1 MGRDFPSRA
10 RLEPV
15 SYGFLSTSF
24 LKAAKTERN
33 ERGGRIN
40 YPPAPQGR
48 FNDRQSQILERGKVF
63 RFIAN
68 EGGEWYFHA
77 DCSAKCGAATRFHF
91 GLMTIHAEGQNWSRS
106 RCRGSR
112 PESYQKA
119 SMKIDKSAAEKI
131 TAFRAKLPVPKR
143 AHYDTLV
150 AAMKKRIAAVK
161 TVALYARVSTKD
173 GRQDTENQLIQ
184 LRQYSEKQGLSIV
197 AEFVDHETGGTSKRK
212 HFQQMFADARARKF
226 DLVLFWAL
234 DRFSREGALET
245 LQHLQRLTEYGVEWR
260 SHTEEYLDSTG
271 LFRDA
276 VIAILA
282 VIAKQERIR
291 RSERA
296 SAAIARLRKEGNAD
310 RLGRK
315 RLLIGAK
322 LEAARKLRSEGES
335 WRAIG
340 TKLRMGHMTIQR
352 ALAG

>member
-1 MGRDFPSRA
+1 
-10 RLEPV
+10 
-15 SYGFLSTSF
+15 
-24 LKAAKTERN
+24 
-33 ERGGRIN
+33 
-40 YPPAPQGR
+40 
-48 FNDRQSQILERGKVF
+48 
-63 RFIAN
+63 
-68 EGGEWYFHA
+68 
-77 DCSAKCGAATRFHF
+77 
-91 GLMTIHAEGQNWSRS
+91 
-106 RCRGSR
+106 
-112 PESYQKA
+112 
-119 SMKIDKSAAEKI
+119 
-131 TAFRAKLPVPKR
+131 
-143 AHYDTLV
+143 
-150 AAMKKRIAAVK
+150 MKKRIAAIK

-173 GRQDTENQLIQ
+173 GRQDTKNQLIQ
-184 LRQYSEKQGLSIV
+184 LREYCEKQGLSIA
-197 AEFVDHETGGTSKRK
+197 AEYIDHETGGTSKRK
-212 HFQQMFADARARKF
+212 YFQQMFADARARKF
-226 DLVLFWAL
+226 DLILFWAL

-322 LEAARKLRSEGES
+322 LEAARKLRAEGAS

-340 TKLRMGHMTIQR
+340 SRLHVGHMTIQR